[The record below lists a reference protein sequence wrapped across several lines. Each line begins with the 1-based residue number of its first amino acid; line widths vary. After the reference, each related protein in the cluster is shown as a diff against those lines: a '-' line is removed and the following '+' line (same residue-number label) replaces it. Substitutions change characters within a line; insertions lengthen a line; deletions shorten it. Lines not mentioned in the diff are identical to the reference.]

1 MTSTLLKGDFVRRSL
16 AVFACFIAFAVLGAA
31 PAGADGVLWAHTN
44 YVAAENS
51 NSATPVVHAD
61 TAFSLDQNGSSVT
74 DTNVAY
80 AHSFDCTGCRSVAV
94 ALQIVVVE
102 GSPSNYQP
110 QNGAVAVND
119 NCQSCQTFAY
129 AHQYVIQTPVVHLDN
144 VDKATVNQVLSIQSQ
159 VSAVAHSSAD
169 FATMSSQL
177 DQLSLNLYNVVY
189 QFLQNHGDQGHG
201 RDSEHRLV
209 QETD

>member
-1 MTSTLLKGDFVRRSL
+1 VRRSL
-16 AVFACFIAFAVLGAA
+16 SVLACFIAVAVLGAA
-31 PAGADGVLWAHTN
+31 PASADGLRWGHTN

-51 NSATPVVHAD
+51 DSTSPVVQAY
-61 TAFSLDQNGSSVT
+61 TAFALDQAGSSVT

-80 AHSFDCTGCRSVAV
+80 AHSFDCTGCHSVAV
-94 ALQIVVVE
+94 AIQVVVVE

-110 QNGAVAVND
+110 QNGAVAIND

-129 AHQYVIQTPVVHLDN
+129 AHQYVIQTPVVHVTKVDN
-144 VDKATVNQVLSIQSQ
+144 GTIEQVLSIQSQ
-159 VSAVAHSSAD
+159 ISQVAHSSVD

-189 QFLQNHGDQGHG
+189 QFLQNHGDSGRGH
-201 RDSEHRLV
+201 DSEHRLL
-209 QETD
+209 QEKD